1 MAEIPPPGPPLSLFI
16 PTLSSSAPS
25 ISRVAGFLHRHG
37 HGSNGGLHLFYFSRG
52 KWTRSATAWK
62 SVGTSACREEKGGD
76 GGVCMILSRVETVGF
91 HLKVDEMGVNVGC
104 YFVPSRSSPFC
115 LPGAL
120 AYNNINS
127 VRIHPGLELFYRP

>member
-1 MAEIPPPGPPLSLFI
+1 
-16 PTLSSSAPS
+16 
-25 ISRVAGFLHRHG
+25 
-37 HGSNGGLHLFYFSRG
+37 
-52 KWTRSATAWK
+52 
-62 SVGTSACREEKGGD
+62 
-76 GGVCMILSRVETVGF
+76 MILSRVETVGF